1 MTPHSISSRQLL
13 CLDSCT
19 WVRRSWPPNS
29 RGCQSGR
36 GSEGKATVVEL
47 KKSWM
52 ESRQD
57 WRLHPGLTSLSHS
70 SPWDD
75 ARLTIPALQTGKLRP
90 GEWRRA
96 EVRTW
101 PVYLVIVRSP
111 LVIEVKLV
119 GQISDA
125 MRSPNQRT
133 HLGQA
138 PALRHPAVGTWPTSS
153 SNPPPTLVRSRGG
166 CQDAASASLCPGINA
181 ISFHRR
187 KP

>member
-1 MTPHSISSRQLL
+1 MIAHGTSSRQLL

-19 WVRRSWPPNS
+19 WVRRSWLLVS

-36 GSEGKATVVEL
+36 GSEGRATVVGL
-47 KKSWM
+47 KRSWM
-52 ESRQD
+52 ESRQG
-57 WRLHPGLTSLSHS
+57 WRLHPDLTSLSHS

-75 ARLTIPALQTGKLRP
+75 SRLTIPALQTGKLRP
-90 GEWRRA
+90 GERRRA

-101 PVYLVIVRSP
+101 PIYLVIVRSP

-119 GQISDA
+119 GQVSDA

-138 PALRHPAVGTWPTSS
+138 PALRHPAVGTWPT
-153 SNPPPTLVRSRGG
+153 
-166 CQDAASASLCPGINA
+166 
-181 ISFHRR
+181 
-187 KP
+187 